1 VTQDFLRRV
10 DGYNFPF
17 YASDYNVALARGA
30 AIILS
35 APTGPGRIECGYL
48 VIDDIA
54 AFTPRNNAM
63 VITVDEVIVF
73 NSVLYDYLGIVESF
87 VSTPWCSR
95 YTSSTLS
102 IFHWLTNIDYESTA
116 VIEFYNSAS
125 PDPSLFRA
133 AIHGRSG
140 L

>member
-1 VTQDFLRRV
+1 MTQPFLRRV

-17 YASDYNVALARGA
+17 YVTDFDVALARGS
-30 AIILS
+30 AITLS
-35 APTGPGRIECGYL
+35 APPGPGRVECGYL
-48 VIDDIA
+48 VIDDVA
-54 AFTPRNNAM
+54 AAAPRNNTM
-63 VITVDEVIVF
+63 VITVDGVVVS
-73 NSVLYDYLGIVESF
+73 NSSLYNYLGIVESSVF
-87 VSTPWCSR
+87 TPWCSR
-95 YTSSTLS
+95 YTSSSLS

-116 VIEFYNSAS
+116 VIEFYNSSS